1 MPPKRTRRKR
11 DEEEEVEET
20 EPTTQKQKL
29 DDSDGASTDGAAAP
43 TDAPA
48 APTDASLDEM
58 DEDESE
64 FKDAVAPKEP
74 TMSAAFKDIKSRMSE
89 AKSVERQDPMGKR
102 EASAAYVKQQAD
114 ARTRQQEYFKQAEKC
129 PPQYQKLAKILALST
144 MVLGI
149 CTTLRW
155 MYSTTGF
162 VASSPA
168 MQKTVGIIESTANA
182 ATATGSAAA
191 TAARATGSAAA
202 SAASA
207 TGSAL
212 STVGRVSGVTGAARA
227 VGSAV
232 ASSCSAAVTGVK
244 DAIVN
249 ITPQV
254 ASVISDFLYH
264 AGPPLAVAYAVQNPE
279 VVQRIRQ
286 RIDRLTTLRS
296 SERREADISEL
307 TFQLEQMKV
316 GEKQGSDKG
325 TMASLKSS
333 AAAAASTVS
342 SSLMEAKDVLKGNTL
357 ETYNT
362 LFLLWCRALQ
372 QADESVIQKLL
383 DPLGMGKLGDISG
396 MEGGKSRRHRKNKH
410 GKKTRKHHKKSHK
423 KLHKKAHKSH
433 KKAKQVTRK
442 SKQHNKRKTQK
453 SRR

>member
-29 DDSDGASTDGAAAP
+29 DDSDGASADGASVDGAAAS
-43 TDAPA
+43 A
-48 APTDASLDEM
+48 AATDASLDEM

-89 AKSVERQDPMGKR
+89 AKSVKRQDPMGKR

-168 MQKTVGIIESTANA
+168 MQRTVGIIESAANA
-182 ATATGSAAA
+182 ASATGSAAA
-191 TAARATGSAAA
+191 TAASATGSAAVT
-202 SAASA
+202 AASA

-212 STVGRVSGVTGAARA
+212 STVGRVSGVTGAAKA

-279 VVQRIRQ
+279 VVQGIRQ

-342 SSLMEAKDVLKGNTL
+342 STLSEAKDVLSGNTL

-372 QADESVIQKLL
+372 QMDESVVQRLL

-396 MEGGKSRRHRKNKH
+396 MGGGKSRRHRKNKH
-410 GKKTRKHHKKSHK
+410 GKKTRKVHKKAN
-423 KLHKKAHKSH
+423 KKAHKPH
-433 KKAKQVTRK
+433 KKAKHSSRK
-442 SKQHNKRKTQK
+442 SKRQNRRKTHK
-453 SRR
+453 RRR

>member
-1 MPPKRTRRKR
+1 MGKK
-11 DEEEEVEET
+11 
-20 EPTTQKQKL
+20 
-29 DDSDGASTDGAAAP
+29 
-43 TDAPA
+43 
-48 APTDASLDEM
+48 DASD
-58 DEDESE
+58 
-64 FKDAVAPKEP
+64 
-74 TMSAAFKDIKSRMSE
+74 
-89 AKSVERQDPMGKR
+89 
-102 EASAAYVKQQAD
+102 AYVKQQED
-114 ARTRQQEYFKQAEKC
+114 ARKRQQEYFKQAEKC

-155 MYSTTGF
+155 MYSTSGF
-162 VASSPA
+162 IVSSPGL
-168 MQKTVGIIESTANA
+168 QKTVGIIESTANA
-182 ATATGSAAA
+182 ATASGRAAASAAS
-191 TAARATGSAAA
+191 ATGSAAA

-212 STVGRVSGVTGAARA
+212 STVSRFTGLTNAAKA

-232 ASSCSAAVTGVK
+232 TSSCSAAVTGAK
-244 DAIVN
+244 DAIIN
-249 ITPQV
+249 ITPRV
-254 ASVISDFLYH
+254 ASLISNFLYH
-264 AGPPLAVAYAVQNPE
+264 AGPPVAVAYAVQNPE
-279 VVQRIRQ
+279 VVKSVRQ

-296 SERREADISEL
+296 SERRDADISEL
-307 TFQLEQMKV
+307 TSQLEQMTV
-316 GEKQGSDKG
+316 GEKLESDKG

-333 AAAAASTVS
+333 ASAAASTVS

-372 QADESVIQKLL
+372 QADESVVQHLL

-410 GKKTRKHHKKSHK
+410 GKKTRKHHKKGHK